1 MTFEEAKEKM
11 SAIGQEHVFRY
22 YDELSDEKKAALIS
36 QIEETDFSVLGRI
49 KDSANDERGE
59 FSPLE
64 AMKISE
70 IKAHE
75 KEFHDVGVKTI
86 KEGKTA
92 ALLLAGGMGTRLG
105 ADEPKGMYNI
115 GVTKPLYIFERVIG
129 NLLEVV
135 KETET
140 WVLLFIMTSEKNHDA
155 TVRFLKEKDYFGYKE
170 DRVVFFKQDMAPA
183 CDFNGKLLMEEKGR
197 ISTSPNGNG
206 GWYSSMCRA
215 GLDKM
220 LDKEGVEWINVF
232 AVDNVLQRVIDPCF
246 VGATVLKNVSVGA
259 KTVRKAA
266 PDEKVGVLCL
276 EDNRP
281 SIVEYYEL
289 SDEMM
294 NEKDES
300 GEPAYNYGVIL
311 NYLFRVKD
319 LPAVANDKMA
329 LHIVKKQIPYIDEKG
344 MEVKPGE
351 PNGYKFEQLVVDM
364 IHQLSSCLPYEV
376 VREKEF
382 APIKNLTGVDSVESA
397 RALLRKNNVEL

>member
-1 MTFEEAKEKM
+1 MTYEEAKAKM
-11 SAIGQEHVFRY
+11 SAIGQEHVLKY
-22 YDELSDEKKAALIS
+22 YDELSDEKKAALLK

-49 KDSANDERGE
+49 GRAASDKRGV

-70 IKAHE
+70 IKTRE
-75 KEFHDVGVKTI
+75 KEFHDAGAEAI
-86 KEGKTA
+86 KAGKTA

-105 ADEPKGMYNI
+105 SDEPKGMYDI
-115 GVTKPLYIFERVIG
+115 GLTKPLYIFERIIG
-129 NLLEVV
+129 NLLDVV
-135 KETET
+135 KETGT
-140 WVLLFIMTSEKNHDA
+140 WVWLFIMTSEKNHEA
-155 TVRFLKEKDYFGYKE
+155 TVRFLKEKDFFGYKE
-170 DRVVFFKQDMAPA
+170 ERVVFFKQDMAPA
-183 CDFNGKLLMEEKGR
+183 CDFNGKLLMEAKER

-215 GLDKM
+215 GLDKL

-232 AVDNVLQRVIDPCF
+232 AVDNVLQRILDPCF
-246 VGATVLKNVSVGA
+246 VGATVLEDVSVGA
-259 KTVRKAA
+259 KAVKKAA

-276 EDNRP
+276 EDKKP

-300 GEPAYNYGVIL
+300 GENAYNYGVIL

-329 LHIVKKQIPYIDEKG
+329 LHVVKKQIPYIDEEG
-344 MEVKPGE
+344 RQVKPKE

-376 VREKEF
+376 EREKEF
-382 APIKNLTGVDSVESA
+382 APIKNLTGIDSVETA
-397 RALLRKNNVEL
+397 RELLRKNNVEL